1 MLKVS
6 EIITQQPKTLEIPN
20 IVDIK
25 SVFIEHPETE
35 NVENVS
41 VESGAGKNSNSP
53 LYSETKKVNIIW
65 MQKKKK
71 AKITKWSHAC
81 KYLQFLILLLQLKD
95 TEYAIRNKLINL
107 LTESKGFKFV
117 ATLDLESK
125 K

>member
-35 NVENVS
+35 NVS

-71 AKITKWSHAC
+71 SKNNEMISC
-81 KYLQFLILLLQLKD
+81 LQV
-95 TEYAIRNKLINL
+95 
-107 LTESKGFKFV
+107 LTVFNSF
-117 ATLDLESK
+117 TTT
-125 K
+125 

>member
-71 AKITKWSHAC
+71 SKNNEMISC
-81 KYLQFLILLLQLKD
+81 LQV
-95 TEYAIRNKLINL
+95 
-107 LTESKGFKFV
+107 LTVFNSF
-117 ATLDLESK
+117 TTT
-125 K
+125 